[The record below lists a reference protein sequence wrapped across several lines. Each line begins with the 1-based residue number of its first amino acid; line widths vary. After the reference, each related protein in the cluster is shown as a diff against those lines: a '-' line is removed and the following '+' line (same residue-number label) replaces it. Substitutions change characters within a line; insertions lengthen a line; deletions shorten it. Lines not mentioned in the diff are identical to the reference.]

1 MGPHQDPVVKSASS
15 KIGRTKSASSKI
27 GLTKSASSKI
37 GRTRTEI
44 VEMAG
49 IPTPPS

>member
-1 MGPHQDPVVKSASS
+1 MGPHQDPVV
-15 KIGRTKSASSKI
+15 KSASSKI